1 MVYVYEYVIKIEQTL
16 KNGEILGSK
25 GELSETQIM
34 LHREIEFACS
44 F

>member
-1 MVYVYEYVIKIEQTL
+1 MVYVYEYVIKIERTL
-16 KNGEILGSK
+16 KNCEILGSK

-34 LHREIEFACS
+34 LHREIEFAFS